1 MNAVRV
7 VFEFM
12 RPPSLLNFE
21 WREAKEEIMFKM
33 TKSELKTK
41 SKLELQVLFNQVSG
55 KVPVLQNP
63 NKNLAKS
70 LLAMIQCEL
79 KNREP

>member
-1 MNAVRV
+1 MNAVLV